1 MAIITKWWYAI
12 PLDAPDTLFYGFPF
26 PFVGE
31 GWHTSLSLQFFIIE
45 FVIDFFMYFLVW
57 FAFFFLANRVL
68 RQPAILNKRFTLMN
82 WIIAGVVILIASFI
96 TAEPNNIYYTHRP
109 YEMEILDA
117 GYQFV
122 WQNKKRPDYYH
133 YKPKADTLRQA
144 E

>member
-1 MAIITKWWYAI
+1 MPSPSTHQIRFFTAFLF
-12 PLDAPDTLFYGFPF
+12 PL
-26 PFVGE
+26 
-31 GWHTSLSLQFFIIE
+31 
-45 FVIDFFMYFLVW
+45 
-57 FAFFFLANRVL
+57 
-68 RQPAILNKRFTLMN
+68 